1 MADIVKFK
9 GEMFDLGSK
18 IIFFKD
24 LNIIEGGSEEKN
36 RKAVEDKSTDVLLS
50 PERNIQNDKLSSRNS
65 GLNQVL
71 CQLAHNNKIAIGF
84 SFAELL
90 NSKERSK
97 VIGRWAQNI
106 RLCRKY
112 KVKMVLASFANNK
125 WEMRSPKDLFSLA
138 LTLGMNGKEANE
150 ALNFKKKQPDIYKIA

>member
-1 MADIVKFK
+1 MIDIVKFN
-9 GEMFDLGSK
+9 GETFNLGSEIK
-18 IIFFKD
+18 FFKD
-24 LNIIEGGSEEKN
+24 FKIVEGGSEEKN
-36 RKAVEDKSTDVLLS
+36 RKAVEDKSIDILLS
-50 PERNIQNDKLSSRNS
+50 PEKYAQNDKLASRNS

-71 CQLAHNNKIAIGF
+71 CKLANANKIAIGF
-84 SFAELL
+84 SFSDLL
-90 NSKERSK
+90 NTKERSK

-138 LTLGMNGKEANE
+138 LAMGMTGKEANE
-150 ALNFKKKQPDIYKIA
+150 ALNFKKKEADIRRIA

>member
-1 MADIVKFK
+1 MVKFN
-9 GEMFDLGSK
+9 GEMFNLGSEIK
-18 IIFFKD
+18 YFKD
-24 LNIIEGGSEEKN
+24 LRIVEGGSEEKN
-36 RKAVEDKSTDVLLS
+36 RKAVEDKSIDILLS
-50 PERNIQNDKLSSRNS
+50 PERNAQNDKMASRNS

-71 CQLAHNNKIAIGF
+71 CKLAYDNKIAIGF

-90 NSKERSK
+90 NSKEKSK

-138 LTLGMNGKEANE
+138 LTLGMTGREATE
-150 ALNFKKKQPDIYKIA
+150 ALNFKKKELGIVRA

>member
-1 MADIVKFK
+1 MLDIIKFN
-9 GEMFDLGSK
+9 GETFNLGSEILFSKDFK
-18 IIFFKD
+18 IV
-24 LNIIEGGSEEKN
+24 EGGSEEKN
-36 RKAVEDKSTDVLLS
+36 RKAVEDKSTDILLS
-50 PERNIQNDKLSSRNS
+50 PERNIQTDKLSSRNS

-71 CQLAHNNKIAIGF
+71 CQLAHDNKIAIGF
-84 SFAELL
+84 SFSELL

-112 KVKMVLASFANNK
+112 KVKMVLASFSNSK

-138 LTLGMNGKEANE
+138 LTLGMTGKEANE
-150 ALNFKKKQPDIYKIA
+150 ALNFKKKELDIVRA

>member
-1 MADIVKFK
+1 MADIVKFQ
-9 GEMFDLGSK
+9 GEMFNLGSEILFSKDFK
-18 IIFFKD
+18 IV
-24 LNIIEGGSEEKN
+24 EGGTEEKN
-36 RKAVEDKSTDVLLS
+36 RKAVEDKSTDILLS
-50 PERNIQNDKLSSRNS
+50 PERYSQNDKLSSRNS

-71 CQLAHNNKIAIGF
+71 CQLAHDNKIAIGF

-90 NSKERSK
+90 NSKEKSK

-138 LTLGMNGKEANE
+138 ITLGMTGKEANE
-150 ALNFKKKQPDIYKIA
+150 ALNFKRKQADIHRIA